1 MRPLRRAIIGCPLPS
16 FFRFLIGFEHE
27 VTVNYERAGTES
39 TTNFE
44 LPVDRLCSSLC
55 HCGALPNPHRHQ
67 PYRHQRR
74 PNHPRWRQ
82 LQNHPLPTGK
92 RDANE
97 LSVTI
102 VDRTDAMHGFFI
114 CIRYTRSQHAS
125 TAVGLN
131 DDCVLWSLTSTEYA
145 NHYD

>member
-1 MRPLRRAIIGCPLPS
+1 MRPLRRAIIGRPLP

-67 PYRHQRR
+67 PYRHHRR
-74 PNHPRWRQ
+74 PNHPRRRQ

-102 VDRTDAMHGFFI
+102 VDHTDAMHDFFA
-114 CIRYTRSQHAS
+114 YTLAAC
-125 TAVGLN
+125 TYAVGLN
-131 DDCVLWSLTSTEYA
+131 DDCTL
-145 NHYD
+145 